1 MELRLQSTFNV
12 DVLKSVKYPLTEK
25 QMFQVSCRPE
35 TLCVTVGYVLVNAQ
49 PPPPPPPPGEPPIP
63 PPPPQGEAPIPPP
76 PGPGGCEPNFACESA
91 YQVAVIG
98 SYPCQA
104 AQDFKTC
111 VDAAAS
117 LCIPPVSSLVQAM
130 VSGAAAAVAD
140 NCNELPA
147 ELPACAEMC
156 VPYEDRALGDW
167 ADSKQQSG
175 CEQYAL
181 YRQCLQ
187 NYHDS
192 ADPNCK
198 VASFLADAVDK
209 YNTDC
214 QSS

>member
-1 MELRLQSTFNV
+1 MRAIQ
-12 DVLKSVKYPLTEK
+12 VLLGGRWQMADGHLYSKKKCYLFTKAQITKYG
-25 QMFQVSCRPE
+25 VAGA
-35 TLCVTVGYVLVNAQ
+35 LCVTVGYVLVNALPQ
-49 PPPPPPPPGEPPIP
+49 RAIDPNPPPPPLPGAP
-63 PPPPQGEAPIPPP
+63 PIPPP

-91 YQVAVIG
+91 YQVAVMG
-98 SYPCQA
+98 NYPCQA

-181 YRQCLQ
+181 YGQCLQ
-187 NYHDS
+187 IY

-198 VASFLADAVDK
+198 VASFLADAVAI
-209 YNTDC
+209 YNRDC
-214 QSS
+214 QSL